1 MKQQKKRIL
10 EYTALFT
17 PDEEVGGFTVEVP
30 ALPGCIT
37 EGDTLAEAKKN
48 AKEAI
53 QCHLEG
59 LKADG
64 LLASSLVTEGELVS
78 TVSVPAVYA

>member
-1 MKQQKKRIL
+1 MQEYKFTIVL
-10 EYTALFT
+10 E
-17 PDEEVGGFTVEVP
+17 PDYEAGGYNVVVP
-30 ALPGCIT
+30 ALPGCFTQGDTIT
-37 EGDTLAEAKKN
+37 EALQN